1 VACCGPPEL
10 FQEALAAAGS
20 AAGPVV
26 LNLRDQAFRPHGAL
40 AGVETKVARLLRA
53 AMRGAEHGRPAP
65 ERSLRIGPT
74 VLIATDSPAG
84 FHLARRLEGVARPV
98 LVLDDRSAA
107 FDAERI
113 HPLPWKADWGR
124 VARVD
129 GSLGAFRV
137 AVERTQ
143 PLSLDAC
150 IRCRRCIPVCHTSAI
165 SEGLR
170 LRTELCD
177 RCGDCLD
184 ACGRIGAIRIPREER
199 ETVRADQVV
208 VVGGGPA
215 RPPRRGGR
223 ATTWRW
229 PRTGRRSTRWRG
241 TSSASSAS
249 SGRSSTSPTTRPPA
263 RVEPRLNEGVLREI
277 TMGALSIGYNGATPE
292 RLKRQQEWA
301 HVFEIK
307 TKKAVGGPVHGEQW
321 GLPWPCWSET
331 HPGTPILSRID
342 VPVSEGGCGFRA
354 VWGPKAPDGRELLA
368 AAGSAPVGG
377 PDAGYA
383 AEANYATD
391 LTQGAI
397 QKALSEGRS
406 PYGNGRARF
415 NSWNIPDPL
424 PVHREPIHSPRP
436 DLIAKWP
443 TYDDVKEH
451 YRVPQPY
458 KSMQKPDW
466 VEAYPLI
473 LTTGR
478 VVEYE
483 GGAAQERSSPWLV
496 ELNPEMYV
504 EVHPKVAHDHGP
516 RHGDWC
522 WIESPEDMD
531 AQPSRIKVKV
541 KVTKRVGPDT
551 VFLPFHWG
559 GVFGVQVGILDAPE
573 RLEDGSHRD
582 VAHARTP
589 RSAASPAPG
598 LRPSPDRRE
607 LASSAPGPRVSCGQ
621 RPALDAPPVRRPGS
635 PPGPGSRLPDAP
647 RAPQPPR
654 GEPGNALS

>member
-1 VACCGPPEL
+1 
-10 FQEALAAAGS
+10 
-20 AAGPVV
+20 
-26 LNLRDQAFRPHGAL
+26 
-40 AGVETKVARLLRA
+40 
-53 AMRGAEHGRPAP
+53 
-65 ERSLRIGPT
+65 
-74 VLIATDSPAG
+74 
-84 FHLARRLEGVARPV
+84 
-98 LVLDDRSAA
+98 
-107 FDAERI
+107 
-113 HPLPWKADWGR
+113 
-124 VARVD
+124 
-129 GSLGAFRV
+129 
-137 AVERTQ
+137 
-143 PLSLDAC
+143 
-150 IRCRRCIPVCHTSAI
+150 
-165 SEGLR
+165 
-170 LRTELCD
+170 
-177 RCGDCLD
+177 
-184 ACGRIGAIRIPREER
+184 
-199 ETVRADQVV
+199 
-208 VVGGGPA
+208 
-215 RPPRRGGR
+215 
-223 ATTWRW
+223 
-229 PRTGRRSTRWRG
+229 
-241 TSSASSAS
+241 
-249 SGRSSTSPTTRPPA
+249 
-263 RVEPRLNEGVLREI
+263 LNEGVLREI

-331 HPGTPILSRID
+331 HPGTPILYRID

-466 VEAYPLI
+466 VKAYPLI

-516 RHGDWC
+516 RHGEWC

-559 GVFGVQVGILDAPE
+559 GVFGVQVGILDASE

-589 RSAASPAPG
+589 VLRPRRRPASGRRRTAVSSRRAPLAPGYHAANGRPSMRHRSGGLAPRRGRALDSPIRRGPRNPLAASQEMRYRDGTPG
-598 LRPSPDRRE
+598 VAARRG
-607 LASSAPGPRVSCGQ
+607 A
-621 RPALDAPPVRRPGS
+621 RRDP
-635 PPGPGSRLPDAP
+635 
-647 RAPQPPR
+647 
-654 GEPGNALS
+654 